1 MKTKKNY
8 LFPKDLYRYS
18 GESKRRF
25 KDFFVPIEVKFIKAL
40 RKAQYY
46 REQGNR
52 FLYWYWELKKRR
64 MSTKTHI
71 QIPTV
76 ASIGPGL
83 HISHFGRIII
93 NSKVV
98 LGKNVTL
105 NTGITI
111 GQTNRGKKKGVP
123 SIGNNVW
130 IGSNSV
136 IVGNIHIGD
145 DVFIAPNS
153 FVTTDIPSHSLVI
166 GNPIK
171 IIQRDNATEGYLENT
186 I

>member
-1 MKTKKNY
+1 MKAEKEY
-8 LFPKDLYRYS
+8 LFPKDFYRYY
-18 GESKRRF
+18 GGKCGTLN
-25 KDFFVPIEVKFIKAL
+25 KLFVPIEVKFIKAL

-46 REQGNR
+46 RENGNR

-64 MSTKTHI
+64 LSTKTHI

-83 HISHFGRIII
+83 HISHFGRIIV

-111 GQTNRGKKKGVP
+111 GQTNRGEKKGVP
-123 SIGNNVW
+123 TIGNNVW
-130 IGSNSV
+130 IGSNCV

-171 IIQRDNATEGYLENT
+171 IIQRENATEGYLENT